1 MMKVEPLKEH
11 QWLNRLLGEW
21 TSEMEMETEPGRR
34 ERFTGTDS
42 VRTLDGI
49 WFIAE
54 GRSDTPDG
62 DAGSGRPDR
71 AASDLSAD
79 SVMTLGYDPQR
90 KRYVGTF
97 IASMMTHLWIYEG
110 ELDADERVL
119 TLNSEG
125 PSMTEEGKMAQYRDS
140 IEFKSDDHRLLTSHV
155 LAEDGSWQHM
165 MTAEYRRKK

>member
-1 MMKVEPLKEH
+1 MMKVEPQKEH
-11 QWLNRLLGEW
+11 QWLNKLLGEW
-21 TSEMEMETEPGRR
+21 TSEMEMETEPGKR
-34 ERFTGTDS
+34 EKFTGTDS

-54 GRSDTPDG
+54 GQSDTSGG
-62 DAGSGRPDR
+62 DAGS
-71 AASDLSAD
+71 SD

-125 PSMTEEGKMAQYRDS
+125 PSMTEEGKMAQYRDA
-140 IEFKSDDHRLLTSHV
+140 IEFRSDDHRLLTSHV

>member
-34 ERFTGTDS
+34 EKFTGTDS

-54 GRSDTPDG
+54 GRTDTPDG
-62 DAGSGRPDR
+62 DAGSGSR